1 MNLYI
6 SLSQIGQKKKK
17 MIKKIDFAIDFPVC
31 VQKNNKEKTLGSELP
46 RVFFAWSETNSQSEL
61 TLGELTGLSCFAE
74 TVLLTLD
81 NSGIYSE

>member
-31 VQKNNKEKTLGSELP
+31 VQKAAKKKPSDRNFQGFSLLGLRPIPE
-46 RVFFAWSETNSQSEL
+46 AN
-61 TLGELTGLSCFAE
+61 
-74 TVLLTLD
+74 
-81 NSGIYSE
+81 